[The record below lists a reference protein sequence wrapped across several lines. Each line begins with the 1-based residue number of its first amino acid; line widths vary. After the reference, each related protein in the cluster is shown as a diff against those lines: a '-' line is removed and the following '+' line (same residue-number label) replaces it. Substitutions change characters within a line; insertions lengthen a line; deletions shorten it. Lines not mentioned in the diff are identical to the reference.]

1 MTDNNITI
9 EKLENKVIVERTENT
24 VEVSTIGQQG
34 PRGKGILHGEGIPS
48 NSLGID
54 GEFYIDIIN
63 NKMYGPK
70 ENNEWGSSV
79 TLGGNYTHTQ
89 DVASN
94 TWVINHNLD
103 FYPNIEVINSAGTA
117 VIGEY
122 QFLNPN
128 VIIATFADPFAG
140 KAYLS

>member
-1 MTDNNITI
+1 MTNNVNVTRI
-9 EKLENKVIVERTENT
+9 ENNVEISS
-24 VEVSTIGQQG
+24 VGAQG
-34 PRGKGILHGEGIPS
+34 PRGKGVLHGEGPPE

-54 GEFYIDIIN
+54 GEFYIDIVV

-70 ENNEWGSSV
+70 TSGQWGDPV
-79 TLGGNYTHTQ
+79 NLGGTYTHNQ

-103 FYPNIEVINSAGTA
+103 YYPNVEIVNSAG
-117 VIGEY
+117 VSVVGDY
-122 QFLNPN
+122 QFINTN
-128 VIIATFADPFAG
+128 VVVATFVDPFAG